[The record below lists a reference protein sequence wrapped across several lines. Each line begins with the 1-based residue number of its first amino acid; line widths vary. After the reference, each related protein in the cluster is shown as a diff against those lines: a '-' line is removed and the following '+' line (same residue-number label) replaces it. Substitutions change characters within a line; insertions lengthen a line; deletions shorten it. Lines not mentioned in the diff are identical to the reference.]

1 MCRAW
6 DLLYMCT
13 MMQPLCICKSRVCCL
28 CVCGQSTEGFLFSKF
43 RVQDCYHGNAV
54 IHWTS
59 TLSSL
64 CIWSFIPNVHPPSSL
79 QAMGTGVLHSMSMNR
94 DLLRTSDFLQ
104 HLSFGVWLINS
115 GLRPPRF
122 QVFQV
127 AYIII
132 KAANAPRPGNW
143 ILERSV
149 DGVKFKPW
157 QYYAVSDTEC
167 LTRYKIT
174 PRRGPPTYRADNEV
188 ICTSYYSKL
197 VPLEHGEV
205 RSASQKWLSVI
216 WPPTHPTQMSPWYL
230 S

>member
-1 MCRAW
+1 M
-6 DLLYMCT
+6 
-13 MMQPLCICKSRVCCL
+13 
-28 CVCGQSTEGFLFSKF
+28 
-43 RVQDCYHGNAV
+43 
-54 IHWTS
+54 
-59 TLSSL
+59 SL
-64 CIWSFIPNVHPPSSL
+64 
-79 QAMGTGVLHSMSMNR
+79 
-94 DLLRTSDFLQ
+94 
-104 HLSFGVWLINS
+104 
-115 GLRPPRF
+115 F

-167 LTRYKIT
+167 LTRYKIY

-205 RSASQKWLSVI
+205 LCPLQKGLFLSSETPASNVSVI
-216 WPPTHPTQMSPWYL
+216 SIMGAYVEHSKSVITPNPKV
-230 S
+230 

>member
-1 MCRAW
+1 M
-6 DLLYMCT
+6 LQTENLYPASVPC
-13 MMQPLCICKSRVCCL
+13 PSPSPWWLCL
-28 CVCGQSTEGFLFSKF
+28 CVWLFWVHTRASSCRICHLVFDLLILDWGFL
-43 RVQDCYHGNAV
+43 
-54 IHWTS
+54 
-59 TLSSL
+59 LSS
-64 CIWSFIPNVHPPSSL
+64 
-79 QAMGTGVLHSMSMNR
+79 
-94 DLLRTSDFLQ
+94 
-104 HLSFGVWLINS
+104 
-115 GLRPPRF
+115 F

-149 DGVKFKPW
+149 DGIKFKPW

-205 RSASQKWLSVI
+205 MCPPQKRLFVI
-216 WPPTHPTQMSPWYL
+216 RDPTSNVNMISIMRAYVEHSKSIISPNPKVCMQVPRHLKAPWCGLFYL
-230 S
+230 VDFFLACMQFP